1 MHRSRR
7 TLATWLALV
16 AFLLSG
22 LAPAQALVVCVEAD
36 GSVSLEDAAGRCGP
50 CAPGGT
56 RSAAQAGDEGCPCV
70 DIPLPVASDEH
81 PAGRAPLDPPARAG
95 AIPPPAPV
103 PPAGALPGRAREL
116 VRGPPPRPPGDLALL
131 RTVLLRL

>member
-1 MHRSRR
+1 MRRSRP

-36 GSVSLEDAAGRCGP
+36 GSVSLEDAAGRCAP
-50 CAPGGT
+50 CAPGET

-81 PAGRAPLDPPARAG
+81 PAGRTALDPPARAG
-95 AIPPPAPV
+95 AIAPH
-103 PPAGALPGRAREL
+103 AL
-116 VRGPPPRPPGDLALL
+116 VRLASGLPDLARALARVAPPRPPGDLALL